1 MSKWFSVKGI
11 VLLYIT
17 LAGVLTNV
25 QAQSENQCRDIFNQM
40 FSAINNVRTLRYNL
54 YAVERI
60 DNNFVSAH
68 SSVKLNM
75 SPFKAYYKNLD
86 KGIEVLWVDGKV
98 DGDAIVN
105 PNGFP
110 FVNLHLNPS
119 GELMRKDQ
127 HQTILRLGYA
137 YLGDMLSHSLAKFP
151 DAYKNYVR
159 CLGDTVWDNN
169 PCYKVEVNFT
179 QYATST
185 YIVTQKGETVS
196 KIAAQYSLC
205 EYEVLTINNISWYD
219 DELKVGQT
227 LQLPAAY
234 AKHLV
239 LLISKKNNL
248 PLVIRVYDDK
258 GLFELYSFSNLQL
271 NPSIPDSE
279 FTENY
284 PGYHF

>member
-1 MSKWFSVKGI
+1 MHKWFSVKGI
-11 VLLYIT
+11 VISCIT
-17 LAGVLTNV
+17 FAGILSNV

-40 FSAINNVRTLRYNL
+40 FNAINNVRTLRYNL

-60 DNNFVSAH
+60 DNTFACAH
-68 SSVKLNM
+68 SSVKLNI

-86 KGIEVLWVDGKV
+86 KGIEVLWVDGKE

-119 GELMRKDQ
+119 GELMRKGQ
-127 HQTILRLGYA
+127 HQTILRLGYT

-151 DAYKNYVR
+151 DAFKNYVH
-159 CLGDTVWDNN
+159 CLKDTIWDNN

-179 QYATST
+179 QYATT
-185 YIVTQKGETVS
+185 PYIVTQKGETVS
-196 KIAAQYSLC
+196 KIATQYSLC
-205 EYEVLTINNISWYD
+205 EYEVLTTNNISWYE

-258 GLFELYSFSNLQL
+258 GLFEMYSFSDLQV
-271 NPSIPDSE
+271 NPTIPDPE
-279 FTENY
+279 FMENY
-284 PGYHF
+284 SGYHF